1 MMEKDFVNDTRG
13 EAKKTCQPKIL
24 YIRNIPS
31 KQKQKNI
38 LREMKAEKCPVGRL
52 SLHEMLKEGLF
63 FWRGEGSIYSEQ
75 GEILVS
81 NSKIHFLIASSF

>member
-52 SLHEMLKEGLF
+52 SLHEMLKEGLIF
-63 FWRGEGSIYSEQ
+63 GGGKQAYIQ
-75 GEILVS
+75 
-81 NSKIHFLIASSF
+81 SKGKY